1 MKLPSLLPR
10 SLFGRLIL
18 ILLSGL
24 MLAQALAFAV
34 AWIERNRAT
43 QSMMLSYAA
52 RDIAA
57 AARILERT
65 PAVERSAIA
74 ALLSREN
81 YRYVLGDFT
90 EKVVPASD
98 LAENMAANV
107 TMLLGE
113 EYRPRAESTLSGKP
127 LLRFRLRDGTPM
139 AVELSSRGLPVAGWA
154 PALLAVQLAVLVL
167 ASWLAVRLVVRP
179 LDQLADAARTMV
191 PGPAGSSRE
200 SICTEDDVANRSLAE
215 DGPREV
221 AHAAQAFNA
230 MRLRIREFVQ
240 ERTRTLAAVSHDLQT
255 PLTRMR
261 LRAELMDDE
270 KQRQKWLSDLDLMQ
284 SLVQEGLAYA
294 RSAHAV
300 TEPVQRIDPD
310 AFMNALVADYLDG
323 GSSVVLQGDI
333 GHAIATRP
341 QALRRLLCNLIDNA
355 LKFAGE
361 ACVEVQ
367 ARHGCMNISVMDRGP
382 GIPDGE
388 LEAVRQP
395 FYRLEHSRNKETG
408 GTGLGLAIASQL
420 AAALGGTLSLNNRP
434 DGGLQ
439 ATLAIKAEIAERLPR
454 KSSLR

>member
-18 ILLSGL
+18 ILLSAL
-24 MLAQALAFAV
+24 MLAQTLAFAV
-34 AWIERNRAT
+34 AWTERSRAT

-57 AARILERT
+57 AVSILERT
-65 PAVERSAIA
+65 PAVERPAIA

-81 YRYVLGDFT
+81 YRYVLGDLT
-90 EKVVPASD
+90 EKMVPASD
-98 LAENMAANV
+98 FSQKMAANV
-107 TMLLGE
+107 TRLLGE

-127 LLRFRLRDGTPM
+127 LLQFRLQDGTPM

-179 LDQLADAARTMV
+179 LDQLAFAARTMV
-191 PGPAGSSRE
+191 PGQASTSQE
-200 SICTEDDVANRSLAE
+200 SICIEDDVANQPLAE

-221 AHAAQAFNA
+221 AHAAQAFNT

-270 KQRQKWLSDLDLMQ
+270 EQRQKWLSDLELMQ

-300 TEPVQRIDPD
+300 TEPAQRIDPD
-310 AFMNALVADYLDG
+310 AFMKALVADYLDG
-323 GSSVVLQGDI
+323 GSSIILEGGI
-333 GHAIATRP
+333 GHPITTRP
-341 QALRRLLCNLIDNA
+341 QALRRLLGNLIDNA

-367 ARHGCMNISVMDRGP
+367 VTHACINISVMDRGP
-382 GIPDGE
+382 GIPEGE

-420 AAALGGTLSLNNRP
+420 AAALGGVLSLSNRP

-439 ATLAIKAEIAERLPR
+439 AKLTIKTEIAERLPR
-454 KSSLR
+454 KA